1 MRGPIRYLKFYFVA
15 LLLLWSLGMAVAL
28 FMHLQEEERQV
39 LQNARIEAAALYQRD
54 LLYLEWNSRQG
65 GVYAPLS
72 AEVQP
77 NPHLDSLPWRDIA
90 VPGGPTLT
98 LVNPALLARQIYRL
112 GAERFG
118 SGGHLASTRPLDQA
132 DPPDPWELLALE
144 ALRAGAVEVSAVAV
158 EDGKSYLRV
167 MHPLDFDPSCYK
179 CHPRGAEGKLPVQA
193 GFSLKVP
200 LEPLYATVAPHQRS
214 VAGRYLT
221 LWVVGLGA
229 LLCGFL
235 ILRRQMLVAA
245 HSEERRSQAEL
256 SVNYLTYYDPLTG
269 LPNRQLFDDRL
280 RVALAQAERL
290 EQQVAVV
297 QFGLDR
303 FKQVNS
309 SLGHAAGDR
318 LLKEIAERLSS
329 CLRPDDSVAR
339 FGDDRFLLIFPGLR
353 KAEDAATVLE
363 KIRRSLDRSLTLDGR
378 EVFLSASSGI
388 ALYPTDGRDGAT
400 LLRNAES
407 ALNRAKDLAR
417 GGFQFYAPRM
427 NFRAIEQIALDTG
440 LRRALELGQMEVHY
454 QPQVDGI
461 SGEIVGA
468 EALLRWHHP
477 ELGMVSPEEFIPLA
491 EESGLILSI
500 GRWVLETACRQA
512 ICWQAAY
519 GRPFR
524 IGVNLSPRQFQQHDL
539 VDMIEEILEA
549 TGLPPQSLEIEITEG
564 ALISNFDQ
572 ALAHLTDLKVRGIRI
587 AVDDFGTG
595 YSSLSYLV
603 KFPIDRLK
611 IDRSFVAGLETDAG
625 NQVVVNSIIDLATR
639 MRIELIAEGVET
651 EVQREILLQNHCRY
665 MQGFLFGPAVKA
677 GAFVAL
683 LSAA

>member
-1 MRGPIRYLKFYFVA
+1 MGAPIRYLKFYFVS
-15 LLLLWSLGMAVAL
+15 LLLLWSLGMAAAL
-28 FMHLQEEERQV
+28 FLHLQEEERQV

-54 LLYLEWNSRQG
+54 LLYLEWSSRQG

-72 AEVQP
+72 TEVQP
-77 NPHLDSLPWRDIA
+77 NPHLERLPFRDIA
-90 VPGGPTLT
+90 VPGGPNLT
-98 LVNPALLARQIYRL
+98 LVNPATIASQVYRL
-112 GAERFG
+112 GAARFG
-118 SGGHLASTRPLDQA
+118 SGGHLASTRPLDPA
-132 DPPDPWELLALE
+132 DTPDPWESQALE
-144 ALRAGAVEVSAVAV
+144 ELRAGANEVSAVAT
-158 EDGKSYLRV
+158 EAGNSYLRV
-167 MHPLDFDPSCYK
+167 MHPLDFGPSCHK
-179 CHPRGAEGKLPVQA
+179 CHPRGTGVGLPVQA
-193 GFSLKVP
+193 GVSLKVP
-200 LEPLYATVAPHQRS
+200 LEPLYATVSRHQQS

-221 LWVVGLGA
+221 LWGVGLGA
-229 LLCGFL
+229 LCCGFL

-245 HSEERRSQAEL
+245 HNEELRSQAEL

-280 RVALAQAERL
+280 RIALAQAERL

-297 QFGLDR
+297 QFGLDK

-363 KIRRSLDRSLTLDGR
+363 KIRRSLDHPLNLDGR
-378 EVFLSASSGI
+378 EVFLSASCGI
-388 ALYPTDGRDGAT
+388 ALFPTDGRDAAT

-407 ALNRAKDLAR
+407 ALNRAKDLER

-454 QPQVDGI
+454 QPQVDGL

-477 ELGMVSPEEFIPLA
+477 ELGMVPPEEFIPMA

-500 GRWVLETACRQA
+500 GRWVLETACRQTM
-512 ICWQAAY
+512 CWQAVF

-539 VDMIEEILEA
+539 VDMIEGILTS
-549 TGLPPQSLEIEITEG
+549 TGLPPESLEIEITEG

-572 ALAHLTDLKVRGIRI
+572 ALEHLTDLKVRGIRI

-611 IDRSFVAGLETDAG
+611 IDRSFVAGLESDAG
-625 NQVVVNSIIDLATR
+625 NQVVVTSIVDLAAR

-651 EVQREILLQNHCRY
+651 ESQREILLQNRCRY
-665 MQGFLFGPAVKA
+665 MQGFLFGRAVNV
-677 GAFVAL
+677 GTFIGL
-683 LSAA
+683 LSAR